1 MKELKESQ
9 TNYEARNYSESKEKL
24 EQSSSQ
30 IAAMETE
37 FKRKKNTTDAVCN
50 RLEQHA
56 CKSGIMTPIVLKARF

>member
-30 IAAMETE
+30 IAAMEIK
-37 FKRKKNTTDAVCN
+37 FKRKKKTKLLFVID
-50 RLEQHA
+50 
-56 CKSGIMTPIVLKARF
+56 

>member
-30 IAAMETE
+30 IAAMETK
-37 FKRKKNTTDAVCN
+37 FKRKKNTTAVCN